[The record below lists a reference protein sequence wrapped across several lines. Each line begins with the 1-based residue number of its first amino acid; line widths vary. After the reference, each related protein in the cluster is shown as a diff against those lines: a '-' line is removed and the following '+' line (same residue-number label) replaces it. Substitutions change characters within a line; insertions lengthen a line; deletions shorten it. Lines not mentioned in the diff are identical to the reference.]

1 MLDSEVVSDMRMQL
15 VDMIILITFV
25 VVTICGLIGKGP
37 IFTNDNVHK
46 SKKAEYV
53 KNVRLFALI
62 DGPLGI
68 LSVVL
73 LWIPANK
80 PILAILS
87 WVCFGLALIGVIL
100 LMVYCYRVSEQY
112 VNKKSKK

>member
-1 MLDSEVVSDMRMQL
+1 MQMQA
-15 VDMIILITFV
+15 VDTIILITFI
-25 VVTICGLIGKGP
+25 VVTVCGIVGKGP

-46 SKKAEYV
+46 SKREEYV

-73 LWIPANK
+73 LWIPGNQR
-80 PILAILS
+80 IWTILS
-87 WVCFGLALIGVIL
+87 WICFGLALIGIIL

-112 VNKKSKK
+112 VNKQKSIGTHKKK